1 MLAEVSCSGFE
12 PQTYLRE
19 RCKKCFRLRS
29 KHDVENSDN
38 AVNPTKSGKGNSNGQ
53 QQQHTSV
60 TTSISDP
67 QFPEFARLDVAVPQ
81 VNDEDTT
88 SCTSYKS
95 ASSKGLSS
103 AKSAESISSNQ
114 DSKSMITAISES
126 IQDDERAITPMES
139 SSVGGSSEITSLFIK
154 LILKTVMNNFDASV
168 MKNEIARLTEEVTQL
183 KEERQKW
190 AVRRGKCQ
198 NAGDES
204 LIEMLE
210 ERLAEAENCIQD
222 YRDENTV
229 LKCELRELQECD
241 GAEGGNDPENA
252 KLAEKLKA
260 SESLCEELMEENETL
275 KADVKDLQQEIEEMQ
290 VRIVFINYLYFLA
303 CRYFW

>member
-29 KHDVENSDN
+29 KHDVENSDS
-38 AVNPTKSGKGNSNGQ
+38 AVNATKSGKSSSNG

-60 TTSISDP
+60 TASM
-67 QFPEFARLDVAVPQ
+67 
-81 VNDEDTT
+81 NDEDTT

-139 SSVGGSSEITSLFIK
+139 SSVGASPEITNLFTK
-154 LILKTVMNNFDASV
+154 LILKTVMVEASSSSLFSLPA
-168 MKNEIARLTEEVTQL
+168 ILH
-183 KEERQKW
+183 
-190 AVRRGKCQ
+190 GKK
-198 NAGDES
+198 
-204 LIEMLE
+204 
-210 ERLAEAENCIQD
+210 R
-222 YRDENTV
+222 
-229 LKCELRELQECD
+229 
-241 GAEGGNDPENA
+241 
-252 KLAEKLKA
+252 
-260 SESLCEELMEENETL
+260 
-275 KADVKDLQQEIEEMQ
+275 
-290 VRIVFINYLYFLA
+290 F
-303 CRYFW
+303 